1 MRDLQSRLGVREH
14 LKQVR
19 LAIVPQQSPQQPLP
33 QQKLDH
39 QYQQPYPRQVSTDQS
54 LNEENTNTTLRAR
67 IIIFEQ

>member
-1 MRDLQSRLGVREH
+1 MRDLQSRLEVGQP

-19 LAIVPQQSPQQPLP
+19 LIIAHQQSPQQPLP

-54 LNEENTNTTLRAR
+54 MNAKDTNTDL
-67 IIIFEQ
+67 ISMM